1 MYREICGFVEKRDGP
16 KVLTR
21 TVENDFYRDTEI
33 DLTDVEHE
41 FDMMAGD
48 RINVYIECTDP
59 PKVYRI
65 EPLQPLENHMGRI
78 TNLTRSFGVVDDEYV
93 FFVQKKMDKWLPRLG
108 DNVQCM
114 LIEGEYR
121 VGRNNFQLRC
131 ESIQKADQNEADQTL
146 FNHTND
152 SINRD
157 DIADSENEDTND
169 SQMRLYCAVDS
180 EPRNLWYDLPFGLY
194 EVLQTKKAPKIKKML
209 DSFVPN
215 KLVYSTYR
223 SWFHA
228 LTYLEEVE
236 MKASFER
243 YKSDEIWI
251 TQENNRHAI
260 ICTRIKQLRPP
271 IAIGEF
277 EQKKKNYQKNPVNQI
292 KNAHFIVKIKTHLF
306 HLISI

>member
-1 MYREICGFVEKRDGP
+1 MAAGKMYREISGFVEKRDGP
-16 KVLTR
+16 KVLTS

-33 DLTDVEHE
+33 DLRDVEYD

-59 PKVYRI
+59 PKVYCI
-65 EPLQPLENHMGRI
+65 EPLQPLEKHMGRI

-93 FFVQKKMDKWLPRLG
+93 FFMQKKIDKWHPKLG
-108 DNVQCM
+108 DHVQCM

-131 ESIQKADQNEADQTL
+131 ESIQKVDQNEADQSL
-146 FNHTND
+146 FNNTND
-152 SINRD
+152 SMNHAVD
-157 DIADSENEDTND
+157 EIADSENEDAND
-169 SQMRLYCAVDS
+169 PQMRLRCTEDS
-180 EPRNLWYDLPFGLY
+180 EPKNMWYDMPFGLF
-194 EVLQTKKAPKIKKML
+194 EVIQSKKAPQIKKML
-209 DSFVPN
+209 NSFVPK
-215 KLVYSTYR
+215 KLAYSTYR

-228 LTYLEEVE
+228 LIYLEEVE

-243 YKSDEIWI
+243 YKSDKIWI

-271 IAIGEF
+271 IAIGKF
-277 EQKKKNYQKNPVNQI
+277 EQKQKFQKKI
-292 KNAHFIVKIKTHLF
+292 L
-306 HLISI
+306 LIR